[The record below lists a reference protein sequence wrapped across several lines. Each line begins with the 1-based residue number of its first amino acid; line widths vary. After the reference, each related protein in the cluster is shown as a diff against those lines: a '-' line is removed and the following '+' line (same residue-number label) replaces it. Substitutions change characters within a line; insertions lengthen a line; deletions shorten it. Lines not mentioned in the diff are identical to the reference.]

1 MTRKE
6 KKKNRRINN
15 GKRYRIRYDRIVIL
29 VLVLIVLAVVITS
42 CVKAFFGKEESNT
55 PESSQSLSSE
65 KSDSAETSDT
75 GESDKTTESSV
86 SADTSVTGEITT
98 ETSTSSV
105 TTTTT
110 TTTKAMP
117 TGYKREKH
125 SHEDIY
131 KGDLILVNAEYDYKF
146 YEDDINTTTLFDN
159 KSDSYGAGDFVTRLD
174 RNVLNHLNE
183 MIDAYAESQYLDS
196 TYIFILDGYRT
207 YDEQVERHSSGKSR
221 TFEAGHT
228 DYHTG
233 RTFDI
238 YCSDTFSNIG
248 YGYFNPTDNY
258 EWFVENS
265 GNYGFITRFPE
276 YKSEITGENART
288 YTYRYVGVPHAVYIN
303 SNNLCMEEYIE
314 LIKAYTIENQLEIT
328 VDGRTYGVYYVPAEE
343 DETDVL
349 VPLGK
354 MYTVSGNNVD
364 GFIVT
369 VNEGYKTT
377 INN

>member
-42 CVKAFFGKEESNT
+42 CVKAFFGKEESDT

-65 KSDSAETSDT
+65 KSDSTETSDT
-75 GESDKTTESSV
+75 GESNKTTESSV
-86 SADTSVTGEITT
+86 SSDTSVTGEITT
-98 ETSTSSV
+98 EASTSSV
-105 TTTTT
+105 TTIT
-110 TTTKAMP
+110 TTTKAIP

-125 SHEDIY
+125 SYEDIY
-131 KGDLILVNAEYDYKF
+131 KVDLVLVNAEYDYKF
-146 YEDDINTTTLFDN
+146 YEDDINTITLFDN

-248 YGYFNPTDNY
+248 YAYFNPTDNY

>member
-42 CVKAFFGKEESNT
+42 CVKAFFGKEESDT

-65 KSDSAETSDT
+65 KSDSTETSDT
-75 GESDKTTESSV
+75 GESNKTTESSV
-86 SADTSVTGEITT
+86 SSDTSVTGEITT
-98 ETSTSSV
+98 EASTSSV
-105 TTTTT
+105 TTIT
-110 TTTKAMP
+110 TTTKAIP

-125 SHEDIY
+125 SYEDIY
-131 KGDLILVNAEYDYKF
+131 KGDLVLVNAEYDYKF
-146 YEDDINTTTLFDN
+146 YEDDINTITLFDN

-248 YGYFNPTDNY
+248 YAYFNPTDNY

>member
-6 KKKNRRINN
+6 KQKNRRVNN

-42 CVKAFFGKEESNT
+42 CVKAFFGNEEPDT

-65 KSDSAETSDT
+65 TSDSVETSDT
-75 GESDKTTESSV
+75 GESSEVTEPPV
-86 SADTSVTGEITT
+86 TADTSVTDEITT
-98 ETSTSSV
+98 ETASSSSTTV
-105 TTTTT
+105 TT
-110 TTTKAMP
+110 TTTKAIP
-117 TGYKREKH
+117 TGYKKETH
-125 SHEDIY
+125 SYEDIY
-131 KGDLILVNAEYDYKF
+131 KGDLVLVNAEYDYKF
-146 YEDDINTTTLFDN
+146 YEDDINVTTLFDN
-159 KSDSYGAGDFVTRLD
+159 KSDSYGAGDFVTKLD

-183 MIDAYAESQYLDS
+183 MIDAYAKSQYLDS

-207 YDEQVERHSSGKSR
+207 YDEQVERHSSGKSK

-248 YGYFNPTDNY
+248 YAYFNPTDNY
-258 EWFVENS
+258 EWFAENA
-265 GNYGFITRFPE
+265 GNYGFIMRFPE
-276 YKSEITGENART
+276 YKDEITGERART

-314 LIKAYTIENQLEIT
+314 MIKTYTNENPLKIT
-328 VDGRTYGVYYVPAEE
+328 ANGQSYAVYYVPAEE
-343 DETDVL
+343 DETDVI

-354 MYTVSGNNVD
+354 MYTVSGNNAD

-369 VNEGYKTT
+369 VIE
-377 INN
+377 

>member
-6 KKKNRRINN
+6 KQKNRRVNN

-42 CVKAFFGKEESNT
+42 CVKAFFGNEEPDT

-65 KSDSAETSDT
+65 TSDSVETSDT
-75 GESDKTTESSV
+75 GESSEVTEPPV
-86 SADTSVTGEITT
+86 TADTSVTDEITT
-98 ETSTSSV
+98 ETASSSSTTV
-105 TTTTT
+105 TTT
-110 TTTKAMP
+110 TTTKAIP
-117 TGYKREKH
+117 TGYKKETH
-125 SHEDIY
+125 SYEDIY
-131 KGDLILVNAEYDYKF
+131 KGDLVLVNAEYDYKF
-146 YEDDINTTTLFDN
+146 YEDDINVTTLFDN
-159 KSDSYGAGDFVTRLD
+159 KSDSYGAGDFVTKLD

-183 MIDAYAESQYLDS
+183 MIDAYAKSQYLDS

-248 YGYFNPTDNY
+248 YAYFNPTDNY
-258 EWFVENS
+258 EWFAENA
-265 GNYGFITRFPE
+265 GNYGFIMRFPE
-276 YKSEITGENART
+276 YKDEITGERART

-314 LIKAYTIENQLEIT
+314 IIKTYTNENPLKIT
-328 VDGRTYGVYYVPAEE
+328 ANGQSYAVYYVPAEE
-343 DETDVL
+343 DETDVI

-354 MYTVSGNNVD
+354 MYTVSGNNAD

-369 VNEGYKTT
+369 VIE
-377 INN
+377 